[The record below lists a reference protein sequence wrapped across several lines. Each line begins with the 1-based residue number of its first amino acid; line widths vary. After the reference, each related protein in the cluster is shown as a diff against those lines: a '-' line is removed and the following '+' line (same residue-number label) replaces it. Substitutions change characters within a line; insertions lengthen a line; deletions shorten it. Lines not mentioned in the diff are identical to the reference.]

1 MKLTSALKLSAVAAT
16 FIMAS
21 AFMTG
26 CGGVSE
32 TQMNDL
38 KNLRTDVSSL
48 QSQANSL
55 KDQRT
60 SLEKDIA
67 EQNAKLQQCNKEK
80 DEVKAN
86 LDKLPK

>member
-1 MKLTSALKLSAVAAT
+1 MKLTNAIKLSAVTASFLVAT
-16 FIMAS
+16 ALMS
-21 AFMTG
+21 G

-32 TQMNDL
+32 AQMNEL
-38 KNLRTDVSSL
+38 NTLRADVSSL

-67 EQNAKLQQCNKEK
+67 DQNAKLQQCNKEK
-80 DEVKAN
+80 DETKAN